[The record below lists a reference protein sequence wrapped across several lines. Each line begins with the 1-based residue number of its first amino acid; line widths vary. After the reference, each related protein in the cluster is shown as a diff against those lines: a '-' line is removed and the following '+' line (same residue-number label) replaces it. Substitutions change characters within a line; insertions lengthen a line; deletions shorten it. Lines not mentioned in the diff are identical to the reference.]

1 MRDSWTNLVFFS
13 SRGELVGVSAVRVVS
28 RRTKVRE
35 AGRHQVMCS
44 AILPVFDSALL
55 CPHSTITTAVIEDR
69 PQYDPLIVTY
79 HQTGDSA
86 DGRQGHQAA
95 IMLSLYLL
103 TQCMQV
109 ALDSQERNLQ
119 ARDGQCLVSTDGLDY
134 RSGEK
139 PFTVQ

>member
-1 MRDSWTNLVFFS
+1 
-13 SRGELVGVSAVRVVS
+13 
-28 RRTKVRE
+28 
-35 AGRHQVMCS
+35 MCS

-55 CPHSTITTAVIEDR
+55 CSHSTITTAVIEDR

-119 ARDGQCLVSTDGLDY
+119 ARDGQCLVSTDELDYY

-139 PFTVQ
+139 PLYNAGGYH